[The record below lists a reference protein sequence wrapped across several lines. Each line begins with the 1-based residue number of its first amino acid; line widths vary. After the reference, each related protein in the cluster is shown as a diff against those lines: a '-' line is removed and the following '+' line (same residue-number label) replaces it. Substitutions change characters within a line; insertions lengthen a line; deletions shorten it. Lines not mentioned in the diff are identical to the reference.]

1 MSAALDRWLTR
12 LYHAVGGSLFLGLC
26 AIVSYAA
33 GDRHRPDRVG
43 SSVLPASEV
52 APGGALR
59 QARVIADLAECTLP
73 DARRLHSV
81 GPDRHQVAPPA
92 NAGDAPPW
100 DRDGRPR
107 TIETEI
113 PADFPCG
120 PAMPVESPWSACNG
134 FRRTVRP
141 QRRPDAVTPF
151 RVTCGGVTTGP
162 AGAKTARV
170 P

>member
-12 LYHAVGGSLFLGLC
+12 LYHAVGGGLFLGLC

-33 GDRHRPDRVG
+33 GDRH
-43 SSVLPASEV
+43 
-52 APGGALR
+52 
-59 QARVIADLAECTLP
+59 
-73 DARRLHSV
+73 
-81 GPDRHQVAPPA
+81 QVAPPA
-92 NAGDAPPW
+92 NAVDAPPW

-120 PAMPVESPWSACNG
+120 PAMPVESPSAACNG

-141 QRRPDAVTPF
+141 QRRPDAVMPF